1 MNKLYVKSNLL
12 IIYNGKLRKET
23 LYIVYI
29 LEGFHSSLLH
39 LHSLVVLIRILL
51 LALRKTFFLPV
62 AILRI
67 MTLSTMAKK

>member
-23 LYIVYI
+23 VYIVYI

-39 LHSLVVLIRILL
+39 LHSLVVLIRILR
-51 LALRKTFFLPV
+51 LALRKTFLLPV

-67 MTLSTMAKK
+67 VTLSTMAKK

>member
-39 LHSLVVLIRILL
+39 LH
-51 LALRKTFFLPV
+51 
-62 AILRI
+62 
-67 MTLSTMAKK
+67 

>member
-23 LYIVYI
+23 VYIVYT

-67 MTLSTMAKK
+67 VTLSTMAKK